1 MSELSSPPAGPLLRM
16 FAQPRKAFSISELA
30 SVGPLS
36 RSMLYRAIHDGSLV
50 ARKIGDRTIVLAAD
64 WDSFLQSLPKVGVR
78 GYVRGTARP
87 SRRAQGRANAQH
99 DVSIRHRKRRA
110 SSAPLLDDLIERP
123 SLLELTARP
132 GARTGKLCP
141 PTPNLAKSSP
151 ILSRS
156 RKTRCRRRRLNGIDT
171 NTFGGAQT

>member
-64 WDSFLQSLPKVGVR
+64 WDSFLQSLPKVGVEVTFQEPR
-78 GYVRGTARP
+78 ALVDA
-87 SRRAQGRANAQH
+87 RRAAHTR
-99 DVSIRHRKRRA
+99 STT
-110 SSAPLLDDLIERP
+110 SA
-123 SLLELTARP
+123 
-132 GARTGKLCP
+132 
-141 PTPNLAKSSP
+141 
-151 ILSRS
+151 
-156 RKTRCRRRRLNGIDT
+156 
-171 NTFGGAQT
+171 